1 MVRVYR
7 AAFDA
12 AVISESPPASATPDG
27 DHRSGRLRRA
37 QRVRGPERTSSLT
50 VVNRA
55 AAAPLTTLAWRSTR
69 SRRSRS
75 FASGSS
81 TPGTSSRRH
90 PTARPRMVAALS
102 RPRRHRTRSVL
113 PGRTHCQVNGRSDA
127 AKPACT
133 SHIMRRSGCD
143 VGRRA
148 SRRRCGDPRRRM
160 DAVMFHGEDEKR
172 GTRSV
177 DRSRLVAD
185 RVSGD
190 DVVGLP

>member
-133 SHIMRRSGCD
+133 SHIMRRRLSDRTAMLVVELRAD
-143 VGRRA
+143 VVVIH
-148 SRRRCGDPRRRM
+148 GDEWMRSCSM
-160 DAVMFHGEDEKR
+160 AK
-172 GTRSV
+172 TRSAE
-177 DRSRLVAD
+177 LVLWTA
-185 RVSGD
+185 RAWWPTG
-190 DVVGLP
+190 